1 MAEENNETKIP
12 QGQNGHESAV
22 IPPIYATNL
31 LGGKRLF
38 LRSSEHIS
46 SLQIMAEENNETKI
60 PQGQNGHESAVIPPR
75 MNQKTKWPEV
85 VGLTVEEAERIIK
98 EEKPGVQIQV
108 LPPNRVYTFD
118 YKVQR
123 VRLHVDS
130 SGKVHRPPI
139 IG

>member
-22 IPPIYATNL
+22 IPPM
-31 LGGKRLF
+31 GGKKLF
-38 LRSSEHIS
+38 LRSSEPIS
-46 SLQIMAEENNETKI
+46 SLQIMAEENRETKI
-60 PQGQNGHESAVIPPR
+60 PQGQNGHQSAAIPQR

-108 LPPNRVYTFD
+108 IPPEHFVTCD
-118 YKVQR
+118 YEVQR
-123 VRLHVDS
+123 VRLYVDS
-130 SGKVHRPPI
+130 SGKVDSPPI